1 MQDRLA
7 DMERRLL
14 ALEDVRAIKD
24 LKFRYLRA
32 CDRKQ
37 PGDVLDCLDPD
48 GAVIAY
54 DGFPS
59 FETREAFVQ
68 VFEDMGCKPTIID
81 MHHGENPV
89 IVLHGA
95 DSATGT
101 WDLFFQSID
110 TEAGTVVQMAC
121 EYSDVY
127 TRKAGRWW
135 ISKTATRRTSFL
147 MQKRQD
153 DGTLAVI
160 AMGEPPSALYSTK
173 A

>member
-7 DMERRLL
+7 ELERRLM

-32 CDRKQ
+32 CDRKH
-37 PGDVLDCLDPD
+37 PADVLDCLDPD

-54 DGFPS
+54 EGFPR

-68 VFEDMGCKPTIID
+68 VFEQMGCKPTIID

-89 IVLHGA
+89 IVVTGA

-110 TEAGTVVQMAC
+110 TEAGTLIQMGC
-121 EYSDVY
+121 EYSDLY
-127 TRKAGRWW
+127 RRKSGRWW
-135 ISKTATRRTSFL
+135 ISETATRRTSFL
-147 MQKRQD
+147 MQKQQA

-160 AMGEPPSALYSTK
+160 SMGEPPQAGYSTK
-173 A
+173 P

>member
-1 MQDRLA
+1 
-7 DMERRLL
+7 
-14 ALEDVRAIKD
+14 

-32 CDRKQ
+32 CDRKR
-37 PGDVLDCLDPD
+37 PADVLDCLDPD

-54 DGFPS
+54 DGFPR

-68 VFEDMGCKPTIID
+68 VFEDMGCKPNIVD

-89 IVLHGA
+89 ISLTGP
-95 DSATGT
+95 DSAEGK

-110 TEAGTVVQMAC
+110 TLAGTVVQMAC
-121 EYSDVY
+121 EYSDIY
-127 TRKAGRWW
+127 RRKAGRWW
-135 ISKTATRRTSFL
+135 ISQTTTQRTSFL

-153 DGTLAVI
+153 DGTMAVI
-160 AMGEPPSALYSTK
+160 ALGDAPGAYTTQ